1 MLAFCKSWSSSRSN
15 KHPPGVMGPGVR
27 RDDAERLSP
36 QSPIQFSKSPVVIA
50 SEAIQGHAYD
60 SGLLRFAR
68 NDGADQDT
76 HLHSR
81 GTKCPSCWKQVALE
95 MTEGAGK
102 AGCPPHP
109 WSACRKKARG
119 RTTGTGG
126 SAFPAQWFY
135 GLYVISPVTILVAT
149 VIGETRQHLRQLD
162 ACIGAPRPHDFAVR
176 TKRRSSR

>member
-1 MLAFCKSWSSSRSN
+1 
-15 KHPPGVMGPGVR
+15 MGPGVR

-81 GTKCPSCWKQVALE
+81 GTKCPSCWKQLALE

-109 WSACRKKARG
+109 WSACRKKHAAEPQV
-119 RTTGTGG
+119 GG
-126 SAFPAQWFY
+126 SS
-135 GLYVISPVTILVAT
+135 GLPCAMVLRLIRDLPGDHAWLPPSPVRRLKRLHDLRLAPAS
-149 VIGETRQHLRQLD
+149 ERQNHTTSPYAAASFVRAMIAPDTAASIASPALR
-162 ACIGAPRPHDFAVR
+162 P
-176 TKRRSSR
+176 